1 MDRTLRF
8 RIMKL
13 VFFKEVS
20 VMEKKKLTLGHSPDP
35 DDAFMFYGLNIE
47 NGVDTNGYE
56 FEQIL
61 KDIQTLNEMA
71 IEEKLDITAISL
83 AAYPTI
89 SDKYAILSSG
99 ASMGYKY
106 GPLIV
111 AKKKIPLEELKKK
124 LIAIPGKLTSA
135 YLELRLLLGKDLN
148 ITVMPFDKILD
159 AVKNG
164 EVDAGLIIHEGQLT
178 YSKYSL
184 EKIVDLGEWWFE
196 KTRLPLPLGVNA
208 IHRKFGDEMKKISN
222 ILRESIL
229 FSLNHRDEA
238 VRYALNFARGM
249 DKELADR
256 FVGMYVNELTVD
268 MGEKG
273 LEACKLLLKEAYD
286 KGLIEKLPEI
296 DLV

>member
-1 MDRTLRF
+1 
-8 RIMKL
+8 
-13 VFFKEVS
+13 
-20 VMEKKKLTLGHSPDP
+20 MEKKRLTLGHSPDP

-47 NGVDTNGYE
+47 GGVDTNGYE

-71 IEEKLDITAISL
+71 IDEKLDITAISL

-106 GPLIV
+106 GPLVV
-111 AKKKIPLEELKKK
+111 AKERFPLEELKKK

-135 YLELRLLLGKDLN
+135 FLELRLLLGKELN
-148 ITVMPFDKILD
+148 TTVMPFDKILD

-178 YSKYSL
+178 YSKYNL
-184 EKIVDLGEWWFE
+184 EKIVDLGEWWYE

-222 ILRESIL
+222 ILKESIL

-238 VRYALNFARGM
+238 VKYALNFARGM
-249 DKELADR
+249 DRDLADK

-273 LEACKLLLKEAYD
+273 VEACRLLLKEAYD

>member
-1 MDRTLRF
+1 MDSKVKF
-8 RIMKL
+8 RIMETS
-13 VFFKEVS
+13 FFRRFK
-20 VMEKKKLTLGHSPDP
+20 MEKRVLTLGHSPDP

-47 NGVDTNGYE
+47 NGVDTNGYQ

-61 KDIQTLNEMA
+61 KDIQSLNEMA

-106 GPLIV
+106 GPLVV
-111 AKKKIPLEELKKK
+111 AKKRFTLEELKKK

-148 ITVMPFDKILD
+148 TVVIPFDKIFD
-159 AVKNG
+159 SVIND

-178 YSKYSL
+178 YSKYNL
-184 EKIVDLGEWWFE
+184 EKIVDLGVWWFE
-196 KTRLPLPLGVNA
+196 KTGLPLPLGVNA
-208 IHRKFGDEMKKISN
+208 IHRKFGEEMKNISR
-222 ILRESIL
+222 ILKDSIL

-238 VRYALNFARGM
+238 VKYALNFARGM
-249 DKELADR
+249 DKDLADK
-256 FVGMYVNELTVD
+256 FVGMYVNDLTVD
-268 MGEKG
+268 MGENG
-273 LEACKLLLKEAYD
+273 LKACELLLKEAYD
-286 KGLIEKLPEI
+286 KGLINKLPKI

>member
-1 MDRTLRF
+1 MGKRR
-8 RIMKL
+8 
-13 VFFKEVS
+13 
-20 VMEKKKLTLGHSPDP
+20 LTLGHSPDP

-106 GPLIV
+106 GPLVV
-111 AKKKIPLEELKKK
+111 AKERIPLEELKKK

-178 YSKYSL
+178 YSKYNL

-196 KTRLPLPLGVNA
+196 ETKLPLPLGVNA
-208 IHRKFGDEMKKISN
+208 IHRKFGDEMRKISN
-222 ILRESIL
+222 ILKESIL

-238 VRYALNFARGM
+238 VKYALNFARGM
-249 DKELADR
+249 DEELADR

>member
-1 MDRTLRF
+1 
-8 RIMKL
+8 
-13 VFFKEVS
+13 
-20 VMEKKKLTLGHSPDP
+20 MEKKRLTLGHSPDP

-83 AAYPTI
+83 AAYPVI

-106 GPLIV
+106 GPLVV
-111 AKKKIPLEELKKK
+111 AKKKMNLDELRKK

-135 YLELRLLLGKDLN
+135 YLELRLLIGKD
-148 ITVMPFDKILD
+148 IKTVEIPFDKIFD
-159 AVKNG
+159 AVVNG
-164 EVDAGLIIHEGQLT
+164 DVDAGLIIHEGQLT
-178 YSKYSL
+178 YSNYNL
-184 EKIVDLGEWWFE
+184 EKIIDLGVWWFE
-196 KTRLPLPLGVNA
+196 KTGLPLPLGVNA
-208 IHRKFGDEMKKISN
+208 IHRRFGEEMKKISD
-222 ILRESIL
+222 ILRNSIL

-249 DKELADR
+249 DKNLADR

-268 MGEKG
+268 MGESGFK
-273 LEACKLLLKEAYD
+273 ACELLLKEAYD
-286 KGLIEKLPEI
+286 KGLIDKLPKI

>member
-1 MDRTLRF
+1 
-8 RIMKL
+8 
-13 VFFKEVS
+13 
-20 VMEKKKLTLGHSPDP
+20 MEKKRLTLGHSPDP

-47 NGVDTNGYE
+47 GGVDTNGYE

-61 KDIQTLNEMA
+61 KDIQTLNDMA
-71 IEEKLDITAISL
+71 IDEKLDITAISL

-106 GPLIV
+106 GPLVV
-111 AKKKIPLEELKKK
+111 AKERFPLEELKKK

-135 YLELRLLLGKDLN
+135 FLELRLLLGKELN
-148 ITVMPFDKILD
+148 TTVMPFDKILD

-178 YSKYSL
+178 YSKYNL
-184 EKIVDLGEWWFE
+184 EKIVDLGEWWYE

-222 ILRESIL
+222 ILKESIL

-238 VRYALNFARGM
+238 VKYALNFARGM
-249 DKELADR
+249 DRDLADK

-273 LEACKLLLKEAYD
+273 VEACRLLLKEAYD

>member
-1 MDRTLRF
+1 
-8 RIMKL
+8 
-13 VFFKEVS
+13 
-20 VMEKKKLTLGHSPDP
+20 MEKKLLTLGHSPDP

-111 AKKKIPLEELKKK
+111 AKEKFELEELKKK

-135 YLELRLLLGKDLN
+135 YLELRLLLGKDL
-148 ITVMPFDKILD
+148 TVEVIPFDKIFD
-159 AVKNG
+159 AVLNG
-164 EVDAGLIIHEGQLT
+164 DVDAGLIIHEGQLT
-178 YSKYSL
+178 YSNYKL
-184 EKIVDLGEWWFE
+184 EKIVDLGVWWYE
-196 KTRLPLPLGVNA
+196 KTKLPLPLGVNA
-208 IHRKFGDEMKKISN
+208 IHRKFGEEMKNISN

-229 FSLNHRDEA
+229 FSLNHREEA
-238 VRYALNFARGM
+238 VKYALNFARGM
-249 DKELADR
+249 DKNLADK

-268 MGEKG
+268 MGENG
-273 LEACKLLLKEAYD
+273 LKACRLLLKEAYD
-286 KGLIEKLPEI
+286 KGLIDKLPEI

>member
-1 MDRTLRF
+1 
-8 RIMKL
+8 
-13 VFFKEVS
+13 
-20 VMEKKKLTLGHSPDP
+20 MEKKRLTLGHSPDP

-47 NGVDTNGYE
+47 GGVDTNGYE

-71 IEEKLDITAISL
+71 IDEKLDITAISL

-106 GPLIV
+106 GPLVV
-111 AKKKIPLEELKKK
+111 AKERFPLEELKKK

-135 YLELRLLLGKDLN
+135 YLELRLLLGKELN
-148 ITVMPFDKILD
+148 TTVMPFDKILD

-178 YSKYSL
+178 YSKYNL
-184 EKIVDLGEWWFE
+184 EKIVDLGEWWYD

-222 ILRESIL
+222 ILKESIL

-238 VRYALNFARGM
+238 VKYALNFARGM
-249 DKELADR
+249 DRDLADK

-273 LEACKLLLKEAYD
+273 VEACRLLLKEAYD

>member
-1 MDRTLRF
+1 MDRKAQF
-8 RIMKL
+8 RIMEAN
-13 VFFKEVS
+13 FFGRFK
-20 VMEKKKLTLGHSPDP
+20 MEKKVLTLGHSPDP

-47 NGVDTNGYE
+47 NGVDTNGYQ

-106 GPLIV
+106 GPLVV
-111 AKKKIPLEELKKK
+111 AKKKFTPDELKKK

-148 ITVMPFDKILD
+148 TVVIPFDKIFD
-159 AVKNG
+159 AVIND

-178 YSKYSL
+178 YSKYNL
-184 EKIVDLGEWWFE
+184 EKIIDLGVWWFE
-196 KTRLPLPLGVNA
+196 KTGLPLPLGVNA
-208 IHRKFGDEMKKISN
+208 IHRKFGEEMKNISR
-222 ILRESIL
+222 ILKESIL

-238 VRYALNFARGM
+238 VKYALNFARGM
-249 DKELADR
+249 DKELADK
-256 FVGMYVNELTVD
+256 FVGMYVNDLTVD
-268 MGEKG
+268 MGENG
-273 LEACKLLLKEAYD
+273 LRACELLLKEAYD
-286 KGLIEKLPEI
+286 KGLIEKLPKI

>member
-1 MDRTLRF
+1 
-8 RIMKL
+8 
-13 VFFKEVS
+13 
-20 VMEKKKLTLGHSPDP
+20 MEKKKLTLGHSPDP

-47 NGVDTNGYE
+47 NGVYTNGYE

-61 KDIQTLNEMA
+61 RDIQTLNEMA
-71 IEEKLDITAISL
+71 IDEKLDITAISM

-106 GPLIV
+106 GPLVV
-111 AKKKIPLEELKKK
+111 AKEKFPVEELKRK

-135 YLELRLLLGKDLN
+135 YLELRLLLGRDLN

-159 AVKNG
+159 AVMNS

-178 YSKYSL
+178 YSKYNL
-184 EKIVDLGEWWFE
+184 EKIIDLGEWWFE
-196 KTRLPLPLGVNA
+196 KTKLPLPLGVNA
-208 IHRKFGDEMKKISN
+208 IHRRFGSEMEKISN
-222 ILRESIL
+222 ILKESIL
-229 FSLNHRDEA
+229 FSLEHRDEA
-238 VRYALNFARGM
+238 VKYALNFARGM

-256 FVGMYVNELTVD
+256 FIGMYVNDLTVE
-268 MGEKG
+268 MGKQG
-273 LEACKLLLKEAYD
+273 LEACELLLKEAHA
-286 KGLIEKLPEI
+286 KGLIKKLPTI

>member
-1 MDRTLRF
+1 
-8 RIMKL
+8 
-13 VFFKEVS
+13 
-20 VMEKKKLTLGHSPDP
+20 MEKKRLTLGHSPDP

-47 NGVDTNGYE
+47 GGVDTNGYE

-71 IEEKLDITAISL
+71 IDEKLDITAISL

-106 GPLIV
+106 GPLVV
-111 AKKKIPLEELKKK
+111 AKERFPLEELKKK

-135 YLELRLLLGKDLN
+135 YLELRLLLGKELN
-148 ITVMPFDKILD
+148 TTVIPFDKILD

-178 YSKYSL
+178 YSKYNL
-184 EKIVDLGEWWFE
+184 EKIVDLGEWWYE

-222 ILRESIL
+222 ILKESIL

-238 VRYALNFARGM
+238 VKYALNFARGM
-249 DKELADR
+249 DRDLADK

-273 LEACKLLLKEAYD
+273 VEACRLLLKEAYD

>member
-1 MDRTLRF
+1 
-8 RIMKL
+8 
-13 VFFKEVS
+13 
-20 VMEKKKLTLGHSPDP
+20 MEKKRLTLGHSPDP

-47 NGVDTNGYE
+47 DGVDTNGYE

-71 IEEKLDITAISL
+71 IEERLDITAISL

-106 GPLIV
+106 GPLVV
-111 AKKKIPLEELKKK
+111 AKEKFPIEELKKK

-148 ITVMPFDKILD
+148 TTVMPFDKIFD
-159 AVKNG
+159 AVING

-178 YSKYSL
+178 YSKYNL
-184 EKIVDLGEWWFE
+184 EKIVDLGVWWFE
-196 KTRLPLPLGVNA
+196 KTKLPLPLGVNA

-222 ILRESIL
+222 ILKESIL
-229 FSLNHRDEA
+229 FSLKHRDEA

-249 DKELADR
+249 DKELADK

-273 LEACKLLLKEAYD
+273 LKACELLLREAYD
-286 KGLIEKLPEI
+286 RGLIDKLPKI

>member
-1 MDRTLRF
+1 
-8 RIMKL
+8 
-13 VFFKEVS
+13 
-20 VMEKKKLTLGHSPDP
+20 MEKKKLTLGHSPDP

>member
-1 MDRTLRF
+1 MEE
-8 RIMKL
+8 RI
-13 VFFKEVS
+13 
-20 VMEKKKLTLGHSPDP
+20 LTLGHSPDP

-47 NGVDTNGYE
+47 NGVDTKGYK

-89 SDKYAILSSG
+89 AEKYAILSSG

-111 AKKKIPLEELKKK
+111 AKKKFTLEELKKK

-135 YLELRLLLGKDLN
+135 YLELRLLLGKDIN
-148 ITVMPFDKILD
+148 TTVMPFDKIFD
-159 AVKNG
+159 AVIND

-178 YSKYSL
+178 YSKYNL
-184 EKIVDLGEWWFE
+184 EKIVDLGIWWFE
-196 KTRLPLPLGVNA
+196 KTGLPLPLGVNS
-208 IHRKFGDEMKKISN
+208 IHRKLGEEMKNISN
-222 ILRESIL
+222 ILKDSIL

-238 VRYALNFARGM
+238 VQYALNFARGM
-249 DKELADR
+249 DKSLADK

-268 MGEKG
+268 MGENG
-273 LEACKLLLKEAYD
+273 LKACELLLKEAYD
-286 KGLIEKLPEI
+286 KGLIDRLPKI

>member
-1 MDRTLRF
+1 
-8 RIMKL
+8 
-13 VFFKEVS
+13 
-20 VMEKKKLTLGHSPDP
+20 MEKKKLTLGHSPDP

-184 EKIVDLGEWWFE
+184 KKIVDLGEWWFE

>member
-1 MDRTLRF
+1 
-8 RIMKL
+8 
-13 VFFKEVS
+13 
-20 VMEKKKLTLGHSPDP
+20 MEKKRLTLGHSPDP

-47 NGVDTNGYE
+47 GGVDTNGYE

-71 IEEKLDITAISL
+71 IDEKLDITAISL

-106 GPLIV
+106 GPLVV
-111 AKKKIPLEELKKK
+111 AKERFPLEELKKK

-135 YLELRLLLGKDLN
+135 YLELRLLLGKELN
-148 ITVMPFDKILD
+148 TTVIPFDKILD

-178 YSKYSL
+178 YSKYNL
-184 EKIVDLGEWWFE
+184 EKIVDLGEWWYD

-222 ILRESIL
+222 ILKESIL

-238 VRYALNFARGM
+238 VKYALNFARGM
-249 DKELADR
+249 DRDLADK

-273 LEACKLLLKEAYD
+273 VEACRLLLKEAYD

>member
-1 MDRTLRF
+1 MDRKVKF
-8 RIMKL
+8 RIMETSFL
-13 VFFKEVS
+13 GRFK
-20 VMEKKKLTLGHSPDP
+20 MEKRVLTLGHSPDP

-47 NGVDTNGYE
+47 NGVDTNSYQ

-106 GPLIV
+106 GPLVV
-111 AKKKIPLEELKKK
+111 AKKRFTLEELKKK

-148 ITVMPFDKILD
+148 TVVIPFDKIFD
-159 AVKNG
+159 AVIND

-178 YSKYSL
+178 YSKYNL
-184 EKIVDLGEWWFE
+184 EKIVDLGVWWFE
-196 KTRLPLPLGVNA
+196 KTGLPLPLGVNA
-208 IHRKFGDEMKKISN
+208 IHRKFGEEMKNISR
-222 ILRESIL
+222 ILKDSIL

-238 VRYALNFARGM
+238 VKYALNFARGM
-249 DKELADR
+249 DKDLADK
-256 FVGMYVNELTVD
+256 FVGMYVNDLTVD
-268 MGEKG
+268 MGENG
-273 LEACKLLLKEAYD
+273 LKACELLLKEAYD
-286 KGLIEKLPEI
+286 KGLINKLPKI

>member
-1 MDRTLRF
+1 
-8 RIMKL
+8 
-13 VFFKEVS
+13 
-20 VMEKKKLTLGHSPDP
+20 MEKKRLTLGHSPDP

-47 NGVDTNGYE
+47 DGVDTNGYE

-71 IEEKLDITAISL
+71 IEERLDITAISL

-106 GPLIV
+106 GPLVV
-111 AKKKIPLEELKKK
+111 AKEKFPIEELKKK

-148 ITVMPFDKILD
+148 TTVMPFDKIFD
-159 AVKNG
+159 AVING

-178 YSKYSL
+178 YSKYNL
-184 EKIVDLGEWWFE
+184 EKIVDLGVWWFE
-196 KTRLPLPLGVNA
+196 KTKLPLPLGVNA

-222 ILRESIL
+222 ILKESIL
-229 FSLNHRDEA
+229 FSLKHRDEA
-238 VRYALNFARGM
+238 VKYALNFARGM
-249 DKELADR
+249 DKELADK

-273 LEACKLLLKEAYD
+273 LKACELLLREAYD
-286 KGLIEKLPEI
+286 RGLIDKLPKI

>member
-1 MDRTLRF
+1 
-8 RIMKL
+8 
-13 VFFKEVS
+13 
-20 VMEKKKLTLGHSPDP
+20 MEKKRLTLGHSPDP

-47 NGVDTNGYE
+47 GGVDTNGYE

-71 IEEKLDITAISL
+71 IDEKLDITAISL

-106 GPLIV
+106 GPLVV
-111 AKKKIPLEELKKK
+111 AKERFPLEELKKK

-135 YLELRLLLGKDLN
+135 FLELRLLLGKELN
-148 ITVMPFDKILD
+148 TTVMPFDKILD

-178 YSKYSL
+178 YSKYNL
-184 EKIVDLGEWWFE
+184 EKIVDLGEWWYE

-222 ILRESIL
+222 ILKESIL

-238 VRYALNFARGM
+238 VKYALNFARGM
-249 DKELADR
+249 DRELADK

-273 LEACKLLLKEAYD
+273 VEACRLLLKEAYD

>member
-1 MDRTLRF
+1 
-8 RIMKL
+8 
-13 VFFKEVS
+13 
-20 VMEKKKLTLGHSPDP
+20 MEKKRLTLGHSPDP

-47 NGVDTNGYE
+47 GGVDTNGYE

-71 IEEKLDITAISL
+71 IDEKLDITAISL

-106 GPLIV
+106 GPLVV
-111 AKKKIPLEELKKK
+111 AKERFPLEELKKK

-135 YLELRLLLGKDLN
+135 YLELRLLLGKELN
-148 ITVMPFDKILD
+148 TTVIPFDKILD

-178 YSKYSL
+178 YSKYNL
-184 EKIVDLGEWWFE
+184 EKIVDLGEWWYD

-222 ILRESIL
+222 ILKESIL

-238 VRYALNFARGM
+238 VKYALNFARGM
-249 DKELADR
+249 DRELADK

-273 LEACKLLLKEAYD
+273 VEACRLLLKEAYD

>member
-1 MDRTLRF
+1 
-8 RIMKL
+8 
-13 VFFKEVS
+13 
-20 VMEKKKLTLGHSPDP
+20 MEKKRLTLGHSPDP

-47 NGVDTNGYE
+47 GGVDTNGYE

-71 IEEKLDITAISL
+71 IDEKLDITAISL

-106 GPLIV
+106 GPLVV
-111 AKKKIPLEELKKK
+111 AKERFPLEELKKK

-135 YLELRLLLGKDLN
+135 FLELRLLLGKELN
-148 ITVMPFDKILD
+148 TTVMPFDKILD

-178 YSKYSL
+178 YSKYNL
-184 EKIVDLGEWWFE
+184 EKIVDLGEWWYD

-222 ILRESIL
+222 ILKESIL

-238 VRYALNFARGM
+238 VKYALNFARGM
-249 DKELADR
+249 DRDLADK

-273 LEACKLLLKEAYD
+273 VEACRLLLKEAYD